1 MVTRL
6 ETCAQFNAFTAD
18 SFLFCRTPH
27 AACVMCYALR
37 IERCAQKSVH
47 LRNQEIVIKTA
58 VVILNWNGKGWL
70 EKFMP
75 GVIASLPAS
84 AELIVADNASTDGS
98 LELLKEKFGQ
108 VRLIEF
114 DVNHGF
120 AGGYNEAFKL
130 IDAEYFVL
138 LNSDVD
144 TKPGWVEPL
153 EAFMDAHPE
162 YAACQPKLK
171 WFGHD
176 NMFEYA
182 GASGGFVDI
191 NGYPFCRGRI
201 FSTLE
206 EDKGQYDDIADVMWA
221 TGACLFIR
229 KSDYEAIGGLDEKF
243 FAHMEEIDLC
253 WRLWNAGRK
262 VAVVPQSE
270 VWHVGG
276 GSLPRSSARKT
287 YLNFRNN
294 LLLIY
299 KNYPVS
305 RISRVLRRR
314 FFLDGIAF
322 GLFVM
327 QGHFGDAA
335 AVCKARRHYRRMK
348 SEFAKSSVDSFP
360 PVIYHGSILQ
370 DYHLKG
376 LKLFSDVSGK
386 LKSRI

>member
-1 MVTRL
+1 MH
-6 ETCAQFNAFTAD
+6 CALCPVRCAF
-18 SFLFCRTPH
+18 RRMPH
-27 AACVMCYALR
+27 AARLMPYALCPVP
-37 IERCAQKSVH
+37 CALCQKIVH
-47 LRNQEIVIKTA
+47 LCIQQNVIKTA

-70 EKFMP
+70 DKFMP

-98 LELLKEKFGQ
+98 LELLKEKFSST
-108 VRLIEF
+108 RLIEF

-130 IDAEYFVL
+130 INAEYFVL
-138 LNSDVD
+138 LNSDVE

-171 WFGHD
+171 WYGHD
-176 NMFEYA
+176 NLFEYA
-182 GASGGFVDI
+182 GASGGFLDK
-191 NGYPFCRGRI
+191 NAYPFCRGRI

-206 EDKGQYDDIADVMWA
+206 EDKGQYDDITDVLWA

-262 VAVVPQSE
+262 IAVVPQSQA
-270 VWHVGG
+270 WHVGG

-299 KNYPVS
+299 KNYPAS
-305 RISRVLRRR
+305 QLSKVLRRR
-314 FFLDGIAF
+314 FFLDFIALGMF
-322 GLFVM
+322 IL
-327 QGHFGDAA
+327 QGHFADAW
-335 AVCKARRHYRRMK
+335 AVIKARRHFSSMK
-348 SEFAKSSVDSFP
+348 KQFVKSTTGSFP
-360 PVIYHGSILQ
+360 ATIYAGNILS
-370 DYHLKG
+370 DYYFRKKKHYTSLTNQSK
-376 LKLFSDVSGK
+376 
-386 LKSRI
+386 

>member
-1 MVTRL
+1 MYNKR
-6 ETCAQFNAFTAD
+6 F
-18 SFLFCRTPH
+18 
-27 AACVMCYALR
+27 
-37 IERCAQKSVH
+37 
-47 LRNQEIVIKTA
+47 VIKTA

-84 AELIVADNASTDGS
+84 AELIVADNASNDGS

-108 VRLIEF
+108 IRLIEF
-114 DVNHGF
+114 EVNHGF

-138 LNSDVD
+138 LNSDVE

-153 EAFMDAHPE
+153 ETFMDAHSE

-171 WFGHD
+171 WYGHD
-176 NMFEYA
+176 NLFEYA
-182 GASGGFVDI
+182 GASGGYLDKNAF
-191 NGYPFCRGRI
+191 PFCRGRI
-201 FSTLE
+201 FSTIE
-206 EDKGQYDDIADVMWA
+206 EDKGQYDDITDVLWA

-253 WRLWNAGRK
+253 WRLWNSNRK

-299 KNYPVS
+299 KNYPAKDLAK
-305 RISRVLRRR
+305 VLRRR

-322 GLFVM
+322 GLFLL
-327 QGHFGDAA
+327 QRHFGDAG
-335 AVCKARRHYRRMK
+335 AVCKARRHFRRMK
-348 SEFAKSSVDSFP
+348 NDFEKSSMESFP
-360 PVIYHGSILQ
+360 PVMYHGNILI
-370 DYHLKG
+370 DYYVKNKKSYTALN
-376 LKLFSDVSGK
+376 K
-386 LKSRI
+386 LKKVLLK

>member
-1 MVTRL
+1 M
-6 ETCAQFNAFTAD
+6 
-18 SFLFCRTPH
+18 
-27 AACVMCYALR
+27 
-37 IERCAQKSVH
+37 
-47 LRNQEIVIKTA
+47 KTA

-75 GVIASLPAS
+75 GVIASLPAT

-98 LELLKEKFGQ
+98 LELLKEKFSSI
-108 VRLIEF
+108 RLIEF
-114 DVNHGF
+114 EVNHGF

-138 LNSDVD
+138 LNSDVE

-153 EAFMDAHPE
+153 EAFMDAHSD

-171 WFGHD
+171 WYGHD

-182 GASGGFVDI
+182 GASGGFLDK
-191 NGYPFCRGRI
+191 NAYPFCRGRI
-201 FSTLE
+201 FSTVE
-206 EDKGQYDDIADVMWA
+206 EDKGQYDDVADVLWA

-229 KSDYEAIGGLDEKF
+229 KSDYDAIGGLDKKF

-262 VAVVPQSE
+262 IAVVPQSQ

-305 RISRVLRRR
+305 QLKKVLRRR
-314 FFLDGIAF
+314 FFLDLTAF
-322 GLFVM
+322 GMFIL
-327 QGHFGDAA
+327 QGHFADAM
-335 AVCKARRHYRRMK
+335 AVLKARKHFGKMK
-348 SEFAKSSVDSFP
+348 KEFTISSSENFP
-360 PVIYHGSILQ
+360 EVMYNGNILS
-370 DYHLKG
+370 DYHLKSK
-376 LKLFSDVSGK
+376 KLFSK
-386 LKSRI
+386 L

>member
-1 MVTRL
+1 MLGAHCTV
-6 ETCAQFNAFTAD
+6 
-18 SFLFCRTPH
+18 
-27 AACVMCYALR
+27 
-37 IERCAQKSVH
+37 RCTQSINFVVLCNK
-47 LRNQEIVIKTA
+47 RKVIKTA

-108 VRLIEF
+108 IRLIEF
-114 DVNHGF
+114 EVNHGF

-138 LNSDVD
+138 LNSDVE

-171 WFGHD
+171 WYGHD
-176 NMFEYA
+176 NLFEYA
-182 GASGGFVDI
+182 GASGGYLDK
-191 NGYPFCRGRI
+191 NAYPFCRGRI

-206 EDKGQYDDIADVMWA
+206 EDKGQYDDITDVLWA

-229 KSDYEAIGGLDEKF
+229 KSDYEAIGGLDGKF

-270 VWHVGG
+270 AWHVGG

-299 KNYPVS
+299 KNYPAKD
-305 RISRVLRRR
+305 IQKVLRRR
-314 FFLDGIAF
+314 FFLDLIAF
-322 GLFVM
+322 GVFLLQF
-327 QGHFGDAA
+327 HFADAM
-335 AVCKARRHYRRMK
+335 AVLKARWHFRSMK
-348 SEFAKSSVDSFP
+348 KSFRKSSVISFP
-360 PVIYHGSILQ
+360 GTIYTGNILA
-370 DYHLKG
+370 DYHFRKKKRFIDLHWN
-376 LKLFSDVSGK
+376 
-386 LKSRI
+386 I